1 MTRRLTLA
9 TLATALLGAL
19 APSPAPAKGPIQAS
33 LEGPGL
39 ETPLPFAWTHGG
51 AAHDPRRAP
60 FEHVA
65 LATGL
70 LTAVFADASVER
82 FDAASRGLRL
92 ARPQGDLG
100 PKYTLTHRFEGPRSM
115 EIVQDVYPY
124 AEPRPVLFIAPRSWF
139 VAGPGLRHALVD
151 AGLPP
156 DRPSR
161 EHDLLWAFAPVL
173 AAIVATL
180 LGGALAVRRRPGA
193 SGAQASA

>member
-1 MTRRLTLA
+1 MARLSLA
-9 TLATALLGAL
+9 ALVTALLGAL
-19 APSPAPAKGPIQAS
+19 VPSPASAKGPIEAS

-39 ETPLPFAWTHGG
+39 EAPLPFGWTHGG
-51 AAHDPRRAP
+51 ADDDPRRAP

-82 FDAASRGLRL
+82 FDTASRSLRL

-100 PKYTLTHRFEGPRSM
+100 PKYTLTHRFEGPGGM

-139 VAGPGLRHALVD
+139 VAAPELRQALVE

-173 AAIVATL
+173 AAMVAAL
-180 LGGALAVRRRPGA
+180 LGGALAMRRRPGA